1 MAASP
6 LVLDASTA
14 LAWLVRRVNPEEDR
28 LADEALQR
36 IQKDGVV
43 VPALWFLE
51 VANGILVSQR
61 RGGVSIA
68 TSASFIGL
76 VEALPIDQDKV
87 QPWSVFATVLFLGR
101 SFELTSYDAVYLELV
116 LRIGGTLATFDGQLA
131 EAVRKAGGRVLG
143 DPA

>member
-1 MAASP
+1 
-6 LVLDASTA
+6 

>member
-51 VANGILVSQR
+51 VANGIHVSQR

>member
-101 SFELTSYDAVYLELV
+101 SYELTSYDAVYLELV

>member
-1 MAASP
+1 VAASP

>member
-1 MAASP
+1 
-6 LVLDASTA
+6 
-14 LAWLVRRVNPEEDR
+14 VRRVNPEEDR

-101 SFELTSYDAVYLELV
+101 SYELTSYDAVYLELV

>member
-1 MAASP
+1 
-6 LVLDASTA
+6 
-14 LAWLVRRVNPEEDR
+14 VRRVNPEEDR

>member
-1 MAASP
+1 
-6 LVLDASTA
+6 

-101 SFELTSYDAVYLELV
+101 SYELTSYDAVYLELV

>member
-1 MAASP
+1 M
-6 LVLDASTA
+6 
-14 LAWLVRRVNPEEDR
+14 RRVNPEEDR